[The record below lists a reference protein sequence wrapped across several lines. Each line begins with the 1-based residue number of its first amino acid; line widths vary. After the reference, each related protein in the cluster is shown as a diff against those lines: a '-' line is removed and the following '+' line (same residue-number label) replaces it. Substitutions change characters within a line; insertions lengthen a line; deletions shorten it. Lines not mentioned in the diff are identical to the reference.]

1 MTWCDRDVYDSFTN
15 ALELDRIRVFCILPI
30 VIAYLVCVSTRRG
43 ENVEGDSLH
52 QYHITQYWVMWYW
65 LHACTLGP
73 YGAFTETKL
82 TFWWNFPHFTVTTS
96 EVVNKN
102 ATSEFWCSQSR
113 QFRQNADFS
122 DNVRFAFR
130 CYFWGKMVSPN
141 AAPNSIGWVIL
152 VVPLPTGLSQW
163 VYPLWPS
170 DAHIWGGQNWVSIGW
185 DNHDNGLLAPSHRQN
200 QCWIFVNFTACYYYT

>member
-1 MTWCDRDVYDSFTN
+1 M
-15 ALELDRIRVFCILPI
+15 
-30 VIAYLVCVSTRRG
+30 CVSTRRG
-43 ENVEGDSLH
+43 ENVGGDS
-52 QYHITQYWVMWYW
+52 

-73 YGAFTETKL
+73 CGAFTETKL

-96 EVVNKN
+96 EVVNKK
-102 ATSEFWCSQSR
+102 ATSEVWCSQSR

-141 AAPNSIGWVIL
+141 SIGWVKL
-152 VVPLPTGLSQW
+152 VVSPPTGLSKW

-170 DAHIWGGQNWVSIGW
+170 DAHIWGRQNWVSIGW
-185 DNHDNGLLAPSHRQN
+185 DNYDNGLLAPSHRQN